1 MFPKNI
7 TKSHILS
14 AINEINTNGIP
25 DNRQSTKY
33 DLQYNNYKYPAK
45 YVISIANKFSN
56 NKFLDPSDF
65 QAKQAIHCLQ
75 KLGFDIIDKDDIF
88 YKRINEIAIDLLKK
102 YFIIIDKVIK
112 KIGATENDKKIVFSV
127 RNGQLSVQ
135 LNNRYILTIKKTG
148 DVGFISEN
156 IPELKKYKK
165 DLFSSGHIYCKT
177 KDIDIIEKNINE
189 IFRASKQEYDESES
203 IFTKNDNALFRKSVF
218 NKKYRDKIIKK
229 YSVNYWIFQGNP
241 KVFDVIKYIN
251 EHSSHNWFVH
261 SHKNKIKIGDKVIL
275 WVTGKNAGCYALAEV
290 TSKLYLEAN
299 KLEERIYYT
308 DYAHEKYNF
317 DKTYGN
323 KKNYKVDIKITHNI
337 SKDPI
342 TKEMINNKGDLDQF
356 KAGNQGTNFVSSKF
370 EYKTILDMVENN
382 YSINQIDRKIWFVCQ
397 GSSFTDDQGKKY
409 LFAPKE
415 GKGGICFYYWKFVS
429 EVKEG
434 DLIVNYAY
442 GIKGISIAKNDAH
455 SAKNPHPKEYWQN
468 DGWKVD
474 LDYYPFDPSIKY
486 KEFDNYSKQ
495 LIKSLENIK
504 GPIQKDGGVKQGYL
518 FEFNLESIKIIRK
531 KYGTPFPSKIEKILF
546 SKKIATTE
554 LNEQKIMKN
563 PKNKILFGPPG
574 TGKTYKLS
582 HEYFL
587 NYTDKK
593 SKRSREELLD
603 ELITTNKY
611 SWFDIIAAI
620 IKENG
625 KSSINDILSHEL
637 IKAKVRVQESKSAR
651 HTIWAV
657 LLDHG
662 ILECEN
668 IKRNPEGRREPMI
681 IWKDNDSKFDFNNE
695 DVDELI
701 FESIELLNRSKKLS
715 DDNMTPIKRYEF
727 VTFHQAFSY
736 EDFIEGIKPVMDE
749 ETNEL
754 KYEIKDGIFKQICNR
769 AKKDPENKYALFIDE
784 INRGN
789 VANIFGELITL
800 IEPDKREGM
809 DNALSLKLPYSK
821 TIFSVPNNLD
831 IIGTMNTADRSVEA
845 MDTALRRRFEFEE
858 MLPNSSLLSDIK
870 CEGIDFENMLNTI
883 NGRIEKLLDKDHQI
897 GHSYFMNSNNTLS
910 IKDLQGI
917 FKNKIMPLL
926 QEYFYGDFGK
936 IGLVLG
942 NSFIKENKEKTI
954 FSKFSYDDYDLID
967 ERKVY
972 QLSDI
977 NKLKAT
983 DFKSIYQASE

>member
-7 TKSHILS
+7 TKAHVLS
-14 AINEINTNGIP
+14 AIKEINTNGIP
-25 DNRQSTKY
+25 DSRQSTKY
-33 DLQYNNYKYPAK
+33 DLVYNHYKYPAK

-88 YKRINEIAIDLLKK
+88 YKRINEIDVDLLKE
-102 YFIIIDKVIK
+102 YFIAIDEVIEE
-112 KIGATENDKKIVFSV
+112 IGIKENDQKTVFSV
-127 RNGQLSVQ
+127 RNEQLSCQ
-135 LNNRYILTIKKTG
+135 LNNRYILTIKRTG
-148 DVGFISEN
+148 YIGFISRD
-156 IPELKKYKK
+156 IPKLSEHKKEV
-165 DLFSSGHIYCKT
+165 FASGNIYCKT
-177 KDIDIIEKNINE
+177 KDINIIRKNINE
-189 IFRASKQEYDESES
+189 IVSASKQEYNAVDVV
-203 IFTKNDNALFRKSVF
+203 FTKHDNALFRKAVF
-218 NKKYRDKIIKK
+218 DKKYREKIIEK
-229 YSVNYWIFQGNP
+229 YSINYWIFQGDP

-251 EHSSHNWFVH
+251 EASSHNWSVH
-261 SHKNKIKIGDKVIL
+261 SHKDKIKIGDKIIL
-275 WVTGKNAGCYALAEV
+275 WVTGRNAGCYALAKV
-290 TSKLYLEAN
+290 TSKLYMDSNIEGE
-299 KLEERIYYT
+299 KIYYT
-308 DYAHEKYNF
+308 DYAHKKYDF
-317 DKTYGN
+317 DNTYG
-323 KKNYKVDIKITHNI
+323 KKESPKMDIKITHNI
-337 SKDPI
+337 SHNPI
-342 TKEMINNKGDLDQF
+342 TKDAIKKNKNLDQF
-356 KAGNQGTNFVSSKF
+356 KGSNQGTNFSSNES
-370 EYKTILDMVENN
+370 EYKTILDMVENKH
-382 YSINQIDRKIWFVCQ
+382 SKNQFKSKVWFVCQ
-397 GSSFTDDQGKKY
+397 GSSFTKEQGMKY
-409 LFAPKE
+409 LFAPKK

-429 EVKEG
+429 EVKKG
-434 DLIVNYAY
+434 DVIVNYAH
-442 GIKGISIAKNDAH
+442 GIKGISIAKKDAY
-455 SAKNPHPKEYWQN
+455 SARNPHPQELWQN

-474 LDYYPFDPSIKY
+474 LNYFPLEPSIQY

-518 FEFNLESIKIIRK
+518 FEFNLESIKIIRE
-531 KYGTPFPSKIEKILF
+531 KYGAPFPSKIEKLLF
-546 SKKIATTE
+546 SKNIETTE
-554 LNEQKIMKN
+554 LNNQKIMKN
-563 PKNKILFGPPG
+563 PKNQILFGPPG

-582 HEYFL
+582 HEYFES
-587 NYTDKK
+587 YTDKK

-603 ELITTNKY
+603 ELLTINKY
-611 SWFDIIAAI
+611 SWFEIIAAI

-637 IKAKVRVQESKSAR
+637 IKAKVRVQDSKTAR
-651 HTIWAV
+651 HTIWAE
-657 LLDHG
+657 LLEHG

-668 IKRNPEGRREPMI
+668 IRRNPEGRREPMI
-681 IWKDNDSKFDFNNE
+681 IWKDNNSKFDFNNE

-701 FESIELLNRSKKLS
+701 LESIELLNQSKNLS
-715 DDNMTPIKRYEF
+715 DENVTPIKRYEF

-749 ETNEL
+749 ETYEL
-754 KYEIKDGIFKQICNR
+754 KYEIKDGVFKQICNR

-800 IEPDKREGM
+800 IEPDKRAGM
-809 DNALSLKLPYSK
+809 DNALSVKLPYSK

-845 MDTALRRRFEFEE
+845 LDTALRRRFEFEE
-858 MLPNSSLLSDIK
+858 MLPNSSLLSDIR
-870 CEGIDFENMLNTI
+870 CEGINFEYLLNTI

-897 GHSYFMNSNNTLS
+897 GHSYFMNSRSELS
-910 IKDLQGI
+910 IEDLQGI

-942 NSFIKENKEKTI
+942 KSFIKVSPQKI
-954 FSKFSYDDYDLID
+954 DFSEFTYDDRDLID

-972 QLSDI
+972 QLSDLD
-977 NKLKAT
+977 NLSAA
-983 DFKSIYQASE
+983 DVKSIYEKSE